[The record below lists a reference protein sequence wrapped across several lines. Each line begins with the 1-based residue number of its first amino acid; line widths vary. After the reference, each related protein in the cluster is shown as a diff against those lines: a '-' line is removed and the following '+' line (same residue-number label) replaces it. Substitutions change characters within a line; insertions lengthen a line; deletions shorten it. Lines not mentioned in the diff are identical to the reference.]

1 MTPLSLAAQPAL
13 LIAPGDDLL
22 VALRDLPAGLAG
34 ESAGLRWQ
42 LRQDIPVK
50 HKFALRALAAGAPV
64 RMYGLQIGV
73 ARRDIAAGEWISTEN
88 LAHATAPV
96 QLRAAQQPWRP
107 PDVSRWQDRHF
118 LGYHRSGGRVGT
130 ANYWLVLP
138 LVFCENRNLE
148 VLRRA
153 FHETLGYAL
162 PDRHTRQLRHLLSR
176 HRAGVS
182 PADLLGEPL
191 PEISEGAADE
201 RLFPQVDGIKFLP
214 HSGGCGGTREDSRRL
229 CQLLAGYITHPNVA
243 GATVLS
249 LGCQHAQIAWLQE
262 AIAEADPLFDR
273 PLYVLEQQKSRSE
286 PEFMA
291 EALRCTFAGVAAAN
305 ELRRAPAPLSKLTLG
320 LECGGSDGLSGITAN
335 PLVGQVSD
343 YLTAL
348 GGAAILSEFPEL
360 SGAEQWLVDRCV
372 AEPVAAEFIRLMRA
386 YEAAAQRV
394 GSGFDANPSPGNI
407 RDGLITDAM
416 KSAGAALKGGSSP
429 VVSVLEYGGI
439 ARGAGLHLLC
449 TPGNDVES
457 TTGLAA
463 AGAQIILFT
472 TGLGTPT
479 GNPVAQTLK
488 ISSNSSLFR
497 RMGDL
502 VDFNAGRL
510 LDEPTSLPELAAE
523 LLELVL
529 ATASGHYLPHAVRLQ
544 QDDFIPWKNG
554 VSL

>member
-1 MTPLSLAAQPAL
+1 L

-34 ESAGLRWQ
+34 ETAGLRWL
-42 LRQDIPVK
+42 LRQDIPFK
-50 HKFALRALAAGAPV
+50 HKFALRPLAAGAFV
-64 RMYGLQIGV
+64 RMYGLQVGI

-88 LAHATAPV
+88 LAHATAPL
-96 QLRAAQQPWRP
+96 QLRAAQQPWQA
-107 PDVSRWQDRHF
+107 PDVSRWQGRHF
-118 LGYHRSGGRVGT
+118 LGFHRPGGQVGT

-162 PDRHTRQLRHLLSR
+162 PDRHTRQLRHLLGR
-176 HRAGVS
+176 YQAGARLES
-182 PADLLGEPL
+182 LLGEPL
-191 PEISEGAADE
+191 PEISDE
-201 RLFPQVDGIKFLP
+201 SLGSRPFPQVDGIKFLP
-214 HSGGCGGTREDSRRL
+214 HTGGCGGTREDSRRL

-249 LGCQHAQIAWLQE
+249 LGCQHAQTEWLRE
-262 AIAEADPLFDR
+262 AIAEADPHFAK

-286 PEFMA
+286 PAFMA

-305 ELRRAPAPLSKLTLG
+305 ELRREPAPLSKLTLG

-343 YLTAL
+343 YLVAL

-372 AEPVAAEFIRLMRA
+372 AESVAAEFIRLMRA
-386 YEAAAQRV
+386 YEAAAQRA
-394 GSGFDANPSPGNI
+394 GSGFEANPSPGNI

-488 ISSNSSLFR
+488 ISSNTPLFR

-502 VDFNAGRL
+502 IDFDAGRL
-510 LDEPTSLPELAAE
+510 LGEPLGLAELGAE
-523 LLELVL
+523 LLEQVL
-529 ATASGHYLPHAVRLQ
+529 ATASGEYVPSAVRLQ